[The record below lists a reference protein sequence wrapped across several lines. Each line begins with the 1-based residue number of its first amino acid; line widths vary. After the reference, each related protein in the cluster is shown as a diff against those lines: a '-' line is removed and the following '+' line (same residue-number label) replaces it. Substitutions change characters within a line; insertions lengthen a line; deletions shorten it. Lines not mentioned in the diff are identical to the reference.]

1 MRRWRGLEVMWVVTI
16 RFVWANP
23 ILMAGNC
30 TKVFYKIDRQNE
42 GAESGL

>member
-1 MRRWRGLEVMWVVTI
+1 MWVVTI
-16 RFVWANP
+16 RFVWAVIYNTNH

-30 TKVFYKIDRQNE
+30 KKVFYKIDGQNE